1 MVRLPVISQNHS
13 SLTAVDPRFLTFPI
27 PRAGLGS
34 RGLGY
39 IEKTVAPMGARR
51 LRVLRGGCRDAGPIN
66 VDARTILIFG
76 FLHAP

>member
-1 MVRLPVISQNHS
+1 VVRLPVISQNHS
-13 SLTAVDPRFLTFPI
+13 SLRAVDPRFLDLPH
-27 PRAGLGS
+27 PQSGP

-51 LRVLRGGCRDAGPIN
+51 LRVPRGGGRDAGPIN

-76 FLHAP
+76 FLYAP

>member
-1 MVRLPVISQNHS
+1 VVRLPVISQNHS
-13 SLTAVDPRFLTFPI
+13 SLRAADPFSTLPI

-51 LRVLRGGCRDAGPIN
+51 LRVPEGATGTQDLGNI
-66 VDARTILIFG
+66 DARTSLIFG